1 MFSFSGQ
8 LRKQLFNKIT
18 ILLYI
23 TRVYYLSAFCCSFF
37 YVDYGLIKNLLYLGL
52 IKYLTQ
58 YTLALSNILYT
69 MAFCSNIF
77 TNVINNI

>member
-37 YVDYGLIKNLLYLGL
+37 NVDYGLIKNLLYLGL
-52 IKYLTQ
+52 INYLTQ